1 MIQPRDYEGGNQ
13 SCSDVT
19 SQTTSYRSQTTKMV
33 EAGPGNSGHMR
44 FHCEMRIE
52 VDSEIPDH
60 LDWLDDIGADS
71 KT

>member
-1 MIQPRDYEGGNQ
+1 
-13 SCSDVT
+13 
-19 SQTTSYRSQTTKMV
+19 MV

-71 KT
+71 